1 MVHHVSLYLFQ
12 LYKESIDKFGAL
24 DTECPIP
31 PKCMISVYGSPSS
44 TTVPMLYYAVP
55 LKGVLRPVTLYI
67 DRSLRNIP
75 PTPIPPPGT

>member
-1 MVHHVSLYLFQ
+1 MQ
-12 LYKESIDKFGAL
+12 LYKEAIDQFGAL

-31 PKCMISVYGSPSS
+31 PNCTISVYGSPSS

-67 DRSLRNIP
+67 DVSLRNIP
-75 PTPIPPPGT
+75 SRSTPLPLPGN